1 MIYKLHD
8 QHGQTHVGYFA
19 VDAARKL
26 RIIKREQYN
35 SRALAMGR
43 IERRCQFTAT
53 AAQRYVVRFVVDAD
67 QGQIESYATEG
78 DARDAMLASMAPA
91 VAGMGMTRAI
101 EVHLYTQDVQ
111 RVRRVTAVM
120 IDDAARAA
128 HAYPWPWRK

>member
-43 IERRCQFTAT
+43 IEKRCQFTAT
-53 AAQRYVVRFVVDAD
+53 AAARHVVRFVVDAD

-91 VAGMGMTRAI
+91 VPGMTRAI
-101 EVHLYTQDVQ
+101 EVHLYMPKVFY
-111 RVRRVTAVM
+111 RAVPV
-120 IDDAARAA
+120 AL
-128 HAYPWPWRK
+128 